1 MLHLVYLIGFKNKVT
16 TVLSWTVTF
25 LSGRRGQLTITEQQ
39 AFARTRLEQL
49 AVLAAEAHQGE
60 ATKAVS

>member
-1 MLHLVYLIGFKNKVT
+1 
-16 TVLSWTVTF
+16 VLSWVVTF

-49 AVLAAEAHQGE
+49 AVLAAEAHE
-60 ATKAVS
+60 HETAKAS